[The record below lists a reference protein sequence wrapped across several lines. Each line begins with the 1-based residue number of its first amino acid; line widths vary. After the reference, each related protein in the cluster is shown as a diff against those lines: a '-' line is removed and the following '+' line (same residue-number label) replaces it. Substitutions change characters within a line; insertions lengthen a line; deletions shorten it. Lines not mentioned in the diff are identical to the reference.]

1 MRLLKLLITPFRF
14 LSNDNFKMGIVLG
27 FIAPILGFLTFKW
40 YKFGIFS
47 MKEFL
52 QFIYLQPN
60 HQVLTAGLSI
70 SLLANALIFTLC
82 VNSHKDKTAKGIFI
96 TTAIYGVAILVIKAF
111 S

>member
-1 MRLLKLLITPFRF
+1 MSLKNIILTPVKI
-14 LSNDNFKMGIVLG
+14 LGSDNLKMGL
-27 FIAPILGFLTFKW
+27 ILGFVAPVFGFMTFKW

-47 MKEFL
+47 MKEFF
-52 QFIYLQPN
+52 QFIFLQPT

-70 SLLANALIFTLC
+70 SLLANALLFTLY

-96 TTAIYGVAILVIKAF
+96 TTAAYGVVILLIKAF

>member
-1 MRLLKLLITPFRF
+1 MRLLKLLITPFRI
-14 LSNDNFKMGIVLG
+14 LGDDNFKMGIMLG

-52 QFIYLQPN
+52 QFVYLQPN

-82 VNSHKDKTAKGIFI
+82 VNNHKDKTAKGIFI

>member
-1 MRLLKLLITPFRF
+1 MRLLKLLISPFKI
-14 LSNDNFKMGIVLG
+14 LGKDNFKLGIILG

-60 HQVLTAGLSI
+60 HQALTAGLSI

-96 TTAIYGVAILVIKAF
+96 STVFYGVVILLIKAF

>member
-1 MRLLKLLITPFRF
+1 MRLLKLLITPFRLF
-14 LSNDNFKMGIVLG
+14 GDDNFKMGIILG
-27 FIAPILGFLTFKW
+27 LIAPILGFLTFKW

-70 SLLANALIFTLC
+70 SLLANALIFTLY

-96 TTAIYGVAILVIKAF
+96 TTAFYGVMILLIKAF

>member
-1 MRLLKLLITPFRF
+1 MKLLKLFIAPFRF
-14 LSNDNFKMGIVLG
+14 LGNDNFKMGIILG
-27 FIAPILGFLTFKW
+27 LIAPVLGFLTFKW

-96 TTAIYGVAILVIKAF
+96 TTAFYGVVILLIKAF